1 MSYTGRPSMSSYE
14 KPSYGTGKGVLPPHS
29 LTFAQALAIAAALS
43 FGTPAAVLAAGTLG
57 LKFGTWLPGIG
68 AIMGPISQAWVNVL
82 KVFGSG
88 QPWQGI
94 LTIALACALVG
105 SLFEAFV
112 FCQYQGQQH
121 SGDS

>member
-1 MSYTGRPSMSSYE
+1 MSSYE
-14 KPSYGTGKGVLPPHS
+14 EQSYGKGVLSPHS
-29 LTFAQALAIAAALS
+29 LTFFQALAIAATLS

-57 LKFGTWLPGIG
+57 LKFGTWLPGLG
-68 AIMGPISQAWVNVL
+68 GIMGPISQAWVNIL
-82 KVFGSG
+82 KVFGGG

-94 LTIALACALVG
+94 LIIALACALVG
-105 SLFEAFV
+105 SLFETFV